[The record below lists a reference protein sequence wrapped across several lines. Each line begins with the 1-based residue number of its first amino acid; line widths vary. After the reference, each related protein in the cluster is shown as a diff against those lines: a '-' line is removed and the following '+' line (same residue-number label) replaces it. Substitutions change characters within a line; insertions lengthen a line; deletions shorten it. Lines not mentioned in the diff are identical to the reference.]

1 MCRSGTHALFSAI
14 WGVRCPQMLKMT
26 CTTPPQLFKKIR
38 LPVFLAILENR
49 KVKKK
54 PVKISG
60 FSDYAENW
68 YTGIF
73 GISKTEND
81 LSFSQK
87 GLQSPVEAIGRFLQK
102 PFFGSLTSL
111 VILEKWLLASFNA
124 NVTIF
129 I

>member
-1 MCRSGTHALFSAI
+1 MF
-14 WGVRCPQMLKMT
+14 KMT
-26 CTTPPQLFKKIR
+26 CTTPLNFSKNKIVGIFSHFGK
-38 LPVFLAILENR
+38 PEG
-49 KVKKK
+49 KKK

-73 GISKTEND
+73 GISKPEND
-81 LSFSQK
+81 LSFLQK